1 MRLDKHTTKRIEDV
15 LDKDTDTRK
24 DFNRLI
30 DTIIIDLDQ
39 SGYDYEDIRDYIL
52 DIVENKLNDEFPD
65 QAYIVFKR
73 IFNQLKKLI

>member
-1 MRLDKHTTKRIEDV
+1 MRLDKHTTKSIEDV

-24 DFNRLI
+24 DFNKLI

-52 DIVENKLNDEFPD
+52 DIVETKLNDEYPD
-65 QAYIVFKR
+65 QASKTLKRVF
-73 IFNQLKKLI
+73 N

>member
-1 MRLDKHTTKRIEDV
+1 MRLDKHTTKSIEDV

-24 DFNRLI
+24 DFNKLI

-52 DIVENKLNDEFPD
+52 DIVETKLNDEYPD
-65 QAYIVFKR
+65 
-73 IFNQLKKLI
+73 

>member
-24 DFNRLI
+24 DFNKLI

-52 DIVENKLNDEFPD
+52 DIVENKLNDEYPD
-65 QAYIVFKR
+65 QASKTLKY
-73 IFNQLKKLI
+73 IFN

>member
-24 DFNRLI
+24 DFNKLI

-65 QAYIVFKR
+65 
-73 IFNQLKKLI
+73 

>member
-24 DFNRLI
+24 DFNKLI

-52 DIVENKLNDEFPD
+52 DIVETKLNDE
-65 QAYIVFKR
+65 YYE
-73 IFNQLKKLI
+73 LIG